1 MLKGKT
7 SSGFEFEIADSRCNN
22 MELLDAL
29 SEMDKGD
36 GAQLPIVLNLLLDK
50 PQKKALYEH
59 LRTADGNVPVD
70 KVSQE
75 LKEMFDSNKD
85 AKNC

>member
-7 SSGFEFEIADSRCNN
+7 SSGFSFEIADSRCNN

-29 SEMDKGD
+29 SAMDQGD
-36 GAQLPIVLNLLLDK
+36 ASQLSTVLTLLLSK
-50 PQKKALYEH
+50 EQKKALYDH
-59 LRTADGNVPVD
+59 VRAAAGNVPVD
-70 KVSQE
+70 KVSEE
-75 LKEMFDSNKD
+75 LKEIFNSNEN